1 MLCSQVSH
9 RIAPDRAGEGPSQRR
24 GLLTGRRRS
33 REGTANCSLSAQT
46 LLAASSASKPCDGLV
61 AVRLHIRSSTRPLVC
76 VSCCAVCCA
85 VCCAPAQG
93 VYGCANPGELQGLMG
108 PSGAG
113 KSTLM
118 DLLSKRTDPT
128 GSAAA
133 EAALQHQTFSQ
144 RLRTITSHRNSDGT
158 GASTSNDGGV
168 GVTSPSAASAASS
181 SGTGN
186 ISLPSRIRAG
196 SPLPHLES
204 ELLLNGAQL
213 SRSAFMRLSAYVPQ
227 VGGWDGRVGCRQGGV
242 GGCTAACFARLSAST
257 PPHTS
262 AHAHTLPAL
271 VLTPTHPS
279 KHTTTWSP
287 P

>member
-1 MLCSQVSH
+1 
-9 RIAPDRAGEGPSQRR
+9 
-24 GLLTGRRRS
+24 
-33 REGTANCSLSAQT
+33 
-46 LLAASSASKPCDGLV
+46 
-61 AVRLHIRSSTRPLVC
+61 
-76 VSCCAVCCA
+76 
-85 VCCAPAQG
+85 
-93 VYGCANPGELQGLMG
+93 
-108 PSGAG
+108 
-113 KSTLM
+113 M

-144 RLRTITSHRNSDGT
+144 RLRTITSHRNSDAT
-158 GASTSNDGGV
+158 GASTSNDGGAGG

-181 SGTGN
+181 SGTCTL
-186 ISLPSRIRAG
+186 SLPSRIRAG

-227 VGGWDGRVGCRQGGV
+227 VGGWVDGWVGRAGGV
-242 GGCTAACFARLSAST
+242 GAGRMMLEGVGPLASPGCLPHQPPTHPLTLT
-257 PPHTS
+257 PS
-262 AHAHTLPAL
+262 LPVF

-279 KHTTTWSP
+279 KHATTWSP